1 MISITKIASKSL
13 LRKRLRSILTLLG
26 IAISSWVLISLLG
39 FNQGYERSLDDDID
53 NLGFQVLLT
62 AKGCPYE
69 AATLM
74 LQGGAGLRYMPDTV
88 IDSLRSMPEVQN
100 LTPMLMQAV
109 FDPMVGENGT
119 VVAYSGVDPATFP
132 KMKSYLQFEKGT
144 WFSDPT
150 AMEAVIGYEAA
161 ELEQREVGDLILVP
175 EKNVELTIVGI
186 LKRSGTQDDGTIFV
200 PYLALQSIFEVQGKL
215 TSVGIQ
221 VGKDVDVTAFEDK
234 LYELPDV
241 QVVSMAQVKSTISNL
256 VGTARVMV
264 MSIALIAILIAM
276 VGVVN
281 TILMSVFERYQEI
294 GIMKSMGATA
304 GHIFR
309 LIWTET
315 VVLCLIGGLLGAAMA
330 YGLAAVTESL
340 IRYLLP
346 YSPKGSLVYIDGM
359 LMLKSIGIIIGIGVV
374 SGLYPAW
381 RAARI
386 KPIEAIKKSE
396 GEL

>member
-330 YGLAAVTESL
+330 YGLAAITESL